1 MKKLLLIS
9 LSVLLLSSCQN
20 NKQEIQ
26 RLQEINDSL
35 TVVTS
40 IQDRV
45 VIDYVET
52 FNEIQS
58 NLDKI
63 KQAENIITL
72 NTSDAD
78 GELSPG
84 DEERIVEDISL
95 INDLMQENKRKI
107 ATLERK
113 LQNSGG
119 QHKELQKMITYLQ
132 DQMLSKDLELAK
144 LKDRLEALN
153 IEVESLAARVDT
165 LQTESSEKSKI
176 IEEQEIEINT
186 AYYVYGTEKELKEQ
200 NILTREGGFIGIGKS
215 TTLKQDFNVDYFTK
229 IDIRELKEIILQVDE
244 AKLITNHPSN
254 SYELVGLKAVEK
266 LQITDSKSFWTNSKF
281 CVIVVK

>member
-72 NTSDAD
+72 NTSDVD

>member
-72 NTSDAD
+72 NTSDVD

-186 AYYVYGTEKELKEQ
+186 SYYVYGTEKELKEQ

-215 TTLKQDFNVDYFTK
+215 TTLKQDFIVDYFTK